1 MTILERVKS
10 SLESLGGVAKLG
22 DIYYVY
28 KKINSDKRI
37 ELKLCVTPDTALQD
51 WPKSVFPKIKRLP
64 QGPGDIGEKMWRI
77 FSKNPKKTIIIGSDI
92 PDISSKIIFKAWK
105 KLYSS
110 NIVFGPAEDG
120 GFWLIGISQSKKV
133 KGLFNNIIWSKQNT
147 LEQVKNNIHS
157 SKKISYVDTL
167 KDID

>member
-1 MTILERVKS
+1 
-10 SLESLGGVAKLG
+10 
-22 DIYYVY
+22 
-28 KKINSDKRI
+28 
-37 ELKLCVTPDTALQD
+37 
-51 WPKSVFPKIKRLP
+51 
-64 QGPGDIGEKMWRI
+64 MWRI

-92 PDISSKIIFKAWK
+92 PDISSKIIFNAWK

-157 SKKISYVDTL
+157 SNKISYVDTL